1 MADDVW
7 AEASKAALGGI
18 RELTARGR
26 QNQIRALF
34 QRQPSTEAPAAAPE
48 GEPLME
54 KLARMRQ
61 APKG

>member
-18 RELTARGR
+18 RELTTRGR

-34 QRQPSTEAPAAAPE
+34 QRQTPAETPAAALE
-48 GEPLME
+48 GESLME